1 MEGALKAALELIAAI
16 SAMPQLHAVLAGFFA
31 GVAAAY
37 AVSNFMP
44 PHTDTAMAKRITALV
59 SGGLTLIVALLI
71 RTTVLTLAWALTMAM
86 VAPAAH
92 GALVR
97 VVIRRWPWAAPE
109 AVLDKAEV
117 ALVEESKNEKARQ

>member
-1 MEGALKAALELIAAI
+1 MEDVLKVALELIAAV
-16 SAMPQLHAVLAGFFA
+16 SAMPQLHAVLAGLLA

-44 PHTDTAMAKRITALV
+44 PDMNTAQARRITALV
-59 SGGLTLIVALLI
+59 SGGMTLIVALLI

-86 VAPAAH
+86 MAPAVY

-97 VVIRRWPWAAPE
+97 WLIKRWPWAAP
-109 AVLDKAEV
+109 ASVLDRSQVAEV
-117 ALVEESKNEKARQ
+117 EDNKKAKPEP